1 MPAIDRLWGP
11 EHAPEWARIGNDE
24 LAELSAKDPK
34 RFPGWAASLP
44 MNAPA
49 AAAREAERALANGAN
64 AIQLHTNVDGAPI
77 DEEHFWPIYEIIEK
91 SGRPILLHPI
101 RTREMADYR
110 TETKSK
116 YEICSVI
123 GWPFETGAALA
134 RLVFSGVMDR
144 YPDLKVITHH
154 LGGIIPYFEG
164 RVAHSWDQLGVRTS
178 DEDYASLLKRLKK
191 RPFDYFKG
199 FYGDT
204 ALAGA
209 RAPTICGI
217 SFFTP
222 DHVLFASDCP
232 FDPEKGRGYIRATIE
247 VMESL
252 DLPQADMDK
261 ICHRNAE
268 RMFGL
273 RFVGWAK
280 SRIAHVAECAEIG
293 SRSGQWRLAH
303 LPTLR
308 ALRISGTGM
317 RRPVPRAHFLGRRMG
332 YSRRPGPSDRGLHL
346 RSSIVR
352 SARAPHPLRVSRLHA
367 VVRHVPARLCA
378 DGPGA
383 RLHAAAGAPADR
395 RLHAGILAG
404 ALHRREHRAGD
415 RGRLRL
421 GRRRAWSAACT
432 SRSRRS
438 RTSARARHAAGK
450 PAVLGGPSVSSA
462 PEMYPDFD
470 YLHIGEI
477 GDATDDLIG
486 RLDAQRRARRPR
498 RSRSRPRSALAL
510 DQFPLPAYD
519 MIPLVALPDRQ
530 PAVLL
535 RLPVS
540 LRVLRHPRR
549 CTAASRGS
557 RRPSSS
563 RPSSTPCCAS
573 RRARW

>member
-1 MPAIDRLWGP
+1 MRYIDAFNHFFPKRFFAGVLETPAAQKDMGKRIRGIPALFDLDERLRIVDSFPDYSQVLSLAMPAIDRLWGP

-24 LAELSAKDPK
+24 LAELVRQGPEALS
-34 RFPGWAASLP
+34 RLGRLAADER
-44 MNAPA
+44 AG
-49 AAAREAERALANGAN
+49 RRGTEAERALANGAN

-77 DEEHFWPIYEIIEK
+77 DEQHFWPIYEIIEK

-252 DLPQADMDK
+252 DLPKADMEK
-261 ICHRNAE
+261 ICHGNAE

-273 RFVGWAK
+273 RQRGAG
-280 SRIAHVAECAEIG
+280 RVAE
-293 SRSGQWRLAH
+293 
-303 LPTLR
+303 T
-308 ALRISGTGM
+308 
-317 RRPVPRAHFLGRRMG
+317 
-332 YSRRPGPSDRGLHL
+332 
-346 RSSIVR
+346 
-352 SARAPHPLRVSRLHA
+352 
-367 VVRHVPARLCA
+367 
-378 DGPGA
+378 DGA
-383 RLHAAAGAPADR
+383 
-395 RLHAGILAG
+395 
-404 ALHRREHRAGD
+404 
-415 RGRLRL
+415 
-421 GRRRAWSAACT
+421 
-432 SRSRRS
+432 
-438 RTSARARHAAGK
+438 
-450 PAVLGGPSVSSA
+450 
-462 PEMYPDFD
+462 
-470 YLHIGEI
+470 
-477 GDATDDLIG
+477 
-486 RLDAQRRARRPR
+486 
-498 RSRSRPRSALAL
+498 
-510 DQFPLPAYD
+510 
-519 MIPLVALPDRQ
+519 
-530 PAVLL
+530 
-535 RLPVS
+535 
-540 LRVLRHPRR
+540 
-549 CTAASRGS
+549 
-557 RRPSSS
+557 
-563 RPSSTPCCAS
+563 
-573 RRARW
+573 

>member
-1 MPAIDRLWGP
+1 MGKRIRGIPALFDLDERRRVVDSFPDYSQILSLGMPAIDRLWDAAA
-11 EHAPEWARIGNDE
+11 APAWARIGNDGM
-24 LAELSAKDPK
+24 AELVARDPL

-44 MNAPA
+44 MNAPE
-49 AAAREAERALANGAN
+49 AAAREAERVLADGAN

-77 DEEHFWPIYEIIEK
+77 DAEHFWPIYEIIEK

-232 FDPEKGRGYIRATIE
+232 FDPEKGRGYIRDTIA

-252 DLPQADMDK
+252 DLSPAEMAK
-261 ICHRNAE
+261 ICHGNAE

-273 RFVGWAK
+273 R
-280 SRIAHVAECAEIG
+280 
-293 SRSGQWRLAH
+293 
-303 LPTLR
+303 
-308 ALRISGTGM
+308 
-317 RRPVPRAHFLGRRMG
+317 
-332 YSRRPGPSDRGLHL
+332 
-346 RSSIVR
+346 
-352 SARAPHPLRVSRLHA
+352 
-367 VVRHVPARLCA
+367 
-378 DGPGA
+378 
-383 RLHAAAGAPADR
+383 
-395 RLHAGILAG
+395 
-404 ALHRREHRAGD
+404 
-415 RGRLRL
+415 
-421 GRRRAWSAACT
+421 
-432 SRSRRS
+432 
-438 RTSARARHAAGK
+438 
-450 PAVLGGPSVSSA
+450 
-462 PEMYPDFD
+462 
-470 YLHIGEI
+470 
-477 GDATDDLIG
+477 
-486 RLDAQRRARRPR
+486 
-498 RSRSRPRSALAL
+498 
-510 DQFPLPAYD
+510 
-519 MIPLVALPDRQ
+519 
-530 PAVLL
+530 
-535 RLPVS
+535 
-540 LRVLRHPRR
+540 
-549 CTAASRGS
+549 TAS
-557 RRPSSS
+557 
-563 RPSSTPCCAS
+563 
-573 RRARW
+573 